1 MNPNSRLLLLEKK
14 NKSTPYLK
22 DQLKIKNVALSDDF
36 VTFMNDTFIQ
46 YELNLNAITF
56 IEDTLESYFGLY
68 SKYSWDEFMNFAK
81 EKIEYQI
88 QLSKKKHSNLLLQQ
102 RRKLPKASSG
112 RFLDKPQIYENQSDA
127 FTKKV

>member
-14 NKSTPYLK
+14 TTPYLK

-36 VTFMNDTFIQ
+36 VTFMNDTFLQ
-46 YELNLNAITF
+46 HELNLNAITF

-68 SKYSWDEFMNFAK
+68 SKYSWEEFMHFAK

-88 QLSKKKHSNLLLQQ
+88 QLLRKKHSNLLLQQ

-112 RFLDKPQIYENQSDA
+112 RFLEKPQIYENQSDA